1 MSRIYD
7 FLQESNKLARPAGA
21 RAWRTEDSQPV
32 PWTRPDR
39 RAAPESND
47 FGLFF
52 EILRRQWRVVALC
65 TLGIAAG
72 ALFATFLMKPV
83 YEPVVR
89 LDIDPPGYEQFSIE
103 PQSFSSDT
111 EYLQTQVQ
119 NLQSEALA
127 LTVIRKLHLAPDS
140 AKVASQ
146 PGQEASTDDVAHL
159 TPAENAALRLFENRL
174 KVDHDPGSRV
184 ISVSVG
190 ARDPE
195 LAAAITNTL
204 ALLYVERMAAARHEA
219 ITKSV
224 EWLSAQLKDI
234 RKQMD
239 DSNRALA
246 DFQKTNGVADVDQGK
261 STFGEMLADLNKQR
275 TQTATDRIQLEA
287 LLNKVRN
294 GNPDALPQVHDSSLI
309 QHLTQKLAEVR
320 ADLAQARALYG
331 PNHPNVKR
339 LENQSNELQVQLSQQ
354 KQSILEEL
362 KTAYSAAQAR
372 ERLMSREVTDTTR
385 QLSVVAQYN
394 ALKRE
399 AQANTDL
406 YNTLYSK
413 VQEAAISSASKSTN
427 IRVMDPARV
436 LDKPTRPRRL
446 LNLVLGLASG
456 FVIGI
461 IAAFLLEGL
470 DRSVRTAEDI
480 RHFNEKL
487 SVSIV
492 PVIEAY
498 GDHASRVALLEPT
511 NGNRIL
517 ENYQPLLLSRP
528 RSPEAEAVRSLQT
541 SLILSQLGGPPQVLL
556 IASSL
561 PAEGK
566 TTVAVNLGSA
576 LAQHSPTCIID
587 CDRRNSI
594 LSAVCKRITEPGL
607 GEVLAGNLTLQKAVF
622 DTHIPGLWVLP
633 SGHGSD
639 TGYDVGVRRA
649 MRETLQALRQRFKFI
664 ILDSPPILP
673 YADGRILST
682 LVDGIV
688 FVGRSRVT
696 TREAMKRGL
705 EILAQVRSAPIL
717 EVVLNAAESD
727 TPDYR
732 YYHYGYKS

>member
-7 FLQESNKLARPAGA
+7 FLQESNKLARPADLP
-21 RAWRTEDSQPV
+21 AWAPDEQRPV
-32 PWTRPDR
+32 PWTPPGSG
-39 RAAPESND
+39 AASERGD
-47 FGLFF
+47 FALFF

-65 TLGIAAG
+65 TFGIAAA
-72 ALFATFLMKPV
+72 ALVATFLMKPI

-119 NLQSEALA
+119 NLQSDALA
-127 LTVIRKLHLAPDS
+127 MDVIRKLHLATDS
-140 AKVASQ
+140 GNTTAQTSQ
-146 PGQEASTDDVAHL
+146 QASTDEVVHL
-159 TPAENAALRLFENRL
+159 TPGENAALRLFKSRL
-174 KVDHDPGSRV
+174 KVDHDPGSRI
-184 ISVSVG
+184 ISVAVG

-195 LAAAITNTL
+195 LAAETTNTL
-204 ALLYVERMAAARHEA
+204 ARLYVERMKAARQEA

-224 EWLSAQLKDI
+224 EWLSGQLKDI
-234 RKQMD
+234 RTQMD
-239 DSNRALA
+239 DSNRLLA
-246 DFQKTNGVADVDQGK
+246 SFQKENGVADVDPGK

-275 TQTATDRIQLEA
+275 TQTASDRIQLES
-287 LLNKVRN
+287 LLNKVQD
-294 GNPDALPQVHDSSLI
+294 GNPDALPQVHDSALI
-309 QHLTQKLAEVR
+309 QHLTEQLSEVR
-320 ADLAQARALYG
+320 ANLAQARAIYG

-339 LENQSNELQVQLSQQ
+339 LENQRNELQGELIQQ
-354 KQSILEEL
+354 KQGILEEL

-372 ERLMSREVTDTTR
+372 ERLMSHEVTDTTR

-399 AQANTDL
+399 AQATTDL
-406 YNTLYSK
+406 YNGLYSK

-427 IRVMDPARV
+427 IRIMDPARV

-446 LNLVLGLASG
+446 LNLILGIGSG

-461 IAAFLLEGL
+461 MAAFFLEGM
-470 DRSVRTAEDI
+470 DRSVRTVDDV
-480 RHFNEKL
+480 RQFNQKL

-492 PVIEAY
+492 PVIEGD
-498 GDHASRVALLEPT
+498 GDHAIRNLLKPA

-517 ENYQPLLLSRP
+517 GSYQPMLLSRP
-528 RSPEAEAVRSLQT
+528 QSAEAEAVRSLQT
-541 SLILSQLGGPPQVLL
+541 SLILSQLSRPPQVLL

-566 TTVAVNLGSA
+566 TTVAVNLATA

-587 CDRRNSI
+587 CDRRNSV
-594 LSAVCKRITEPGL
+594 LSAVFKRSTEAGL
-607 GEVLAGNLTLQKAVF
+607 GEVLAGTLTAQKGVF
-622 DTHIPGLWVLP
+622 ETHIPGLSVLA

-639 TGYDVGVRRA
+639 TGYDVGVRRS
-649 MRETLQALRQRFKFI
+649 MREMLQTLRQSFKFI

-682 LVDGIV
+682 LVDGVV

-696 TREAMKRGL
+696 TRDAMKRGL
-705 EILAQVRSAPIL
+705 EILAQVHSAPIL
-717 EVVLNAAESD
+717 QVVLNAAESD
-727 TPDYR
+727 TPDYH

>member
-1 MSRIYD
+1 MPP
-7 FLQESNKLARPAGA
+7 SN
-21 RAWRTEDSQPV
+21 
-32 PWTRPDR
+32 R
-39 RAAPESND
+39 RAASESSD
-47 FGLFF
+47 LGLFF
-52 EILRRQWRVVALC
+52 EILWRQWRVVVLC
-65 TLGIAAG
+65 TFGIAAA
-72 ALFATFLMKPV
+72 ALFATFLMKPI

-89 LDIDPPGYEQFSIE
+89 LDIDPPGYEQFSIS
-103 PQSFSSDT
+103 PQPFSSDT

-127 LTVIRKLHLAPDS
+127 LAVIRKLHLAADS
-140 AKVASQ
+140 SKVASQ
-146 PGQEASTDDVAHL
+146 SDPDASSDDVVHL
-159 TPAENAALRLFENRL
+159 TSDENAALRLFESRL

-204 ALLYVERMAAARHEA
+204 AGLYVERMASAKHEA

-246 DFQKTNGVADVDQGK
+246 DFQKENGVADLDQGK

-287 LLNKVRN
+287 LLNKVHD

-309 QHLTQKLAEVR
+309 QQLTQKLAEVR
-320 ADLAQARALYG
+320 ADMAQARAIYG

-339 LENQSNELQVQLSQQ
+339 LENQSNELQAQLVQQ

-427 IRVMDPARV
+427 IRIMDPARV

-446 LNLVLGLASG
+446 LNLILGLGSG

-461 IAAFLLEGL
+461 FAAFVLEGL
-470 DRSVRTAEDI
+470 DRSVRTAEDV
-480 RHFNEKL
+480 RQFSEKL

-492 PVIEAY
+492 PIIE
-498 GDHASRVALLEPT
+498 GNGNHSVRGLLAPT
-511 NGNRIL
+511 NGYRIL
-517 ENYQPLLLSRP
+517 EHYQPLLLSRP
-528 RSPEAEAVRSLQT
+528 QSAEAEAVRSLQT
-541 SLILSQLGGPPQVLL
+541 SLILSQMSGPPQVLL

-566 TTVAVNLGSA
+566 TTVAVNLATA

-587 CDRRNSI
+587 CDRRNSV

-607 GEVLAGNLTLQKAVF
+607 GEVLAGNLTLQQAVF
-622 DTHIPGLWVLP
+622 DTHIPGLSVLP

-649 MRETLQALRQRFKFI
+649 MREMLQTLRQRFKFI

-682 LVDGIV
+682 LVDGVV

-705 EILAQVRSAPIL
+705 QILAQVHSAPIL

-732 YYHYGYKS
+732 YYQYGYKS

>member
-7 FLQESNKLARPAGA
+7 LLQESNKLARPASVP
-21 RAWRTEDSQPV
+21 AWRTEDSKPV
-32 PWTRPDR
+32 PWTPSDR
-39 RAAPESND
+39 RGASESSD

-52 EILRRQWRVVALC
+52 EILRRQWRVVVLC
-65 TLGIAAG
+65 TFGIAAA
-72 ALFATFLMKPV
+72 ALFATYLMKPM

-127 LTVIRKLHLAPDS
+127 LAVIRKLHLAPDS
-140 AKVASQ
+140 VEVASQ
-146 PGQEASTDDVAHL
+146 PGQKTSADDVSHL
-159 TPAENAALRLFENRL
+159 TPGENAALRLFESRL

-184 ISVSVG
+184 ISLSVG

-195 LAAAITNTL
+195 LAASITNTL
-204 ALLYVERMAAARHEA
+204 ALLYVERMADARHEA
-219 ITKSV
+219 VTKSV

-246 DFQKTNGVADVDQGK
+246 DFQKENGVADLDQGK

-287 LLNKVRN
+287 LLNKVHD

-309 QHLTQKLAEVR
+309 QQLTQKLAEVR
-320 ADLAQARALYG
+320 ADLAQARAIYG

-339 LENQSNELQVQLSQQ
+339 LENQGNELQAQLTQQ

-427 IRVMDPARV
+427 IRIMDPARV

-446 LNLVLGLASG
+446 LNLILGLGSG

-461 IAAFLLEGL
+461 FSAFLLEGL
-470 DRSVRTAEDI
+470 DRSVRTAADV
-480 RHFNEKL
+480 RQFNEKL

-492 PVIEAY
+492 PVIEAN
-498 GDHASRVALLEPT
+498 GAHPVRGLLGPT
-511 NGNRIL
+511 NANRIL
-517 ENYQPLLLSRP
+517 ENYQPLLLSKP
-528 RSPEAEAVRSLQT
+528 QSAEAEAVRSLQT

-556 IASSL
+556 VASSL
-561 PAEGK
+561 PGEGK
-566 TTVAVNLGSA
+566 TTVAVNLGTA

-587 CDRRNSI
+587 CDRRNSVM
-594 LSAVCKRITEPGL
+594 SAVCKRITEPGL

-622 DTHIPGLWVLP
+622 DTHIPGLSVLP

-649 MRETLQALRQRFKFI
+649 MREMLQTLRQRFKFI

-682 LVDGIV
+682 LVDGVV

-705 EILAQVRSAPIL
+705 EILAQVHSAPIL
-717 EVVLNAAESD
+717 EVVLNAAESN

-732 YYHYGYKS
+732 YYQYGYKS

>member
-1 MSRIYD
+1 
-7 FLQESNKLARPAGA
+7 
-21 RAWRTEDSQPV
+21 
-32 PWTRPDR
+32 
-39 RAAPESND
+39 
-47 FGLFF
+47 
-52 EILRRQWRVVALC
+52 
-65 TLGIAAG
+65 
-72 ALFATFLMKPV
+72 
-83 YEPVVR
+83 
-89 LDIDPPGYEQFSIE
+89 
-103 PQSFSSDT
+103 
-111 EYLQTQVQ
+111 
-119 NLQSEALA
+119 
-127 LTVIRKLHLAPDS
+127 
-140 AKVASQ
+140 
-146 PGQEASTDDVAHL
+146 
-159 TPAENAALRLFENRL
+159 L

-204 ALLYVERMAAARHEA
+204 ALLYVERMADARHEA
-219 ITKSV
+219 VTKSV

-246 DFQKTNGVADVDQGK
+246 DFQRDNGVADVDQGK

-287 LLNKVRN
+287 LLNKVHD
-294 GNPDALPQVHDSSLI
+294 GNADVLPQVHDSSLI
-309 QHLTQKLAEVR
+309 QQLTQKLAEVR
-320 ADLAQARALYG
+320 ADLAQARAIYG

-339 LENQSNELQVQLSQQ
+339 LENQGNELQAQLTQQ
-354 KQSILEEL
+354 KQSILEEI

-427 IRVMDPARV
+427 IRIMDPARV
-436 LDKPTRPRRL
+436 LDKPSRPRRT
-446 LNLVLGLASG
+446 LNLVLGLGSG

-461 IAAFLLEGL
+461 FAAFLLQGL
-470 DRSVRTAEDI
+470 DRSVRTAADVRE
-480 RHFNEKL
+480 FNEKL

-492 PVIEAY
+492 PVIEAN
-498 GDHASRVALLEPT
+498 GDHPVRGLLGPT
-511 NGNRIL
+511 NGKRIL
-517 ENYQPLLLSRP
+517 ENYQPLLLSKP
-528 RSPEAEAVRSLQT
+528 QSAEAEAVRSLQT
-541 SLILSQLGGPPQVLL
+541 SLILSQLSGPPQVLL

-561 PAEGK
+561 PGEGK
-566 TTVAVNLGSA
+566 TTVAVNLATA

-587 CDRRNSI
+587 CDRRNSVM
-594 LSAVCKRITEPGL
+594 SAVCKRITEPGL

-622 DTHIPGLWVLP
+622 DTHIPGLSVLP

-649 MRETLQALRQRFKFI
+649 MREMLQTLRQRFKFI

-682 LVDGIV
+682 LVDGVV

-705 EILAQVRSAPIL
+705 EILAQVHSAPIL
-717 EVVLNAAESD
+717 EVVLNAAKSD
-727 TPDYR
+727 TPDYQ
-732 YYHYGYKS
+732 YYQYGYKS

>member
-7 FLQESNKLARPAGA
+7 FLQESNKLARPAGLP
-21 RAWRTEDSQPV
+21 AWPPEEQKPA
-32 PWTRPDR
+32 PWTPPGRGAGAER
-39 RAAPESND
+39 GD
-47 FGLFF
+47 FALFF

-65 TLGIAAG
+65 TFGIAAA
-72 ALFATFLMKPV
+72 ALFATFLMKPI

-119 NLQSEALA
+119 NLQSDALA
-127 LTVIRKLHLAPDS
+127 IEVIRKLHLATDS
-140 AKVASQ
+140 GNITPQTSQ
-146 PGQEASTDDVAHL
+146 QASTDEIARL
-159 TPAENAALRLFENRL
+159 TPGENAALRLFKSRL

-184 ISVSVG
+184 ISVAVG

-195 LAAAITNTL
+195 LAAEITNTL
-204 ALLYVERMAAARHEA
+204 AHLYVERTKAARQEA

-224 EWLSAQLKDI
+224 EWLSGQLKDI
-234 RKQMD
+234 RTQMD
-239 DSNRALA
+239 NSNRALA
-246 DFQKTNGVADVDQGK
+246 DFQKENGVADVDQGK

-275 TQTATDRIQLEA
+275 TQTASDRIQLES
-287 LLNKVRN
+287 LLNKVQD
-294 GNPDALPQVHDSSLI
+294 GNPDALPQVHDSALI
-309 QHLTQKLAEVR
+309 QQLTEKLSEVL
-320 ADLAQARALYG
+320 ANLAQARAIYG

-339 LENQSNELQVQLSQQ
+339 LENQRNELQTELTQQ
-354 KQSILEEL
+354 KQGILEEL
-362 KTAYSAAQAR
+362 KTAYSAARAR
-372 ERLMSREVTDTTR
+372 ERLMSHEVTDTTR

-406 YNTLYSK
+406 YNALYSK

-427 IRVMDPARV
+427 IRIMDPARV
-436 LDKPTRPRRL
+436 LDRPTRPRRL
-446 LNLVLGLASG
+446 LNLILGIGSG

-461 IAAFLLEGL
+461 MAAFFLEGM
-470 DRSVRTAEDI
+470 DRSVRTADDV
-480 RHFNEKL
+480 RQFNEKL

-492 PVIEAY
+492 PVIE
-498 GDHASRVALLEPT
+498 GDEDHAIRNLLKPV

-517 ENYQPLLLSRP
+517 DSYQPLLLSRP
-528 RSPEAEAVRSLQT
+528 QSAEAEAVRSLQT
-541 SLILSQLGGPPQVLL
+541 SLILSQLSRPPQVLL

-566 TTVAVNLGSA
+566 TTVAVNLATA

-587 CDRRNSI
+587 CDRRNSV
-594 LSAVCKRITEPGL
+594 LSAVFKRSTEPGL
-607 GEVLAGNLTLQKAVF
+607 GEVLAGTLSAQKGVLE
-622 DTHIPGLWVLP
+622 THIPGLSVLA

-639 TGYDVGVRRA
+639 TGYDVGVRRS
-649 MRETLQALRQRFKFI
+649 MREMLQALRQSFKFI

-682 LVDGIV
+682 LVDGVV

-696 TREAMKRGL
+696 TRDAMKRGL
-705 EILAQVRSAPIL
+705 EILAQVHSAPIL

-727 TPDYR
+727 TPDYH